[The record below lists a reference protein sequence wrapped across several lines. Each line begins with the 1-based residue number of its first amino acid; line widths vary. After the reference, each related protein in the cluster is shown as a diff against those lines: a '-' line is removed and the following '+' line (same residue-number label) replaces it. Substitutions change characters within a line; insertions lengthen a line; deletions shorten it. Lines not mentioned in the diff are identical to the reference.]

1 MNNTTTTEA
10 TTPKKRHTSTAVQ
23 RRYMDKTYTRL
34 YVDVQKQLAAT
45 FKERTAERGDTTAEI
60 FRNAI
65 KAYLAKT
72 EEN

>member
-1 MNNTTTTEA
+1 
-10 TTPKKRHTSTAVQ
+10 
-23 RRYMDKTYTRL
+23 MDKTYTRL

-65 KAYLAKT
+65 KAYLAET
-72 EEN
+72 AEN